1 MPEAIRQ
8 TIADRITVLAI
19 STDDRDRR
27 SLAAISKRSHWDLMV
42 AGSCEQAL
50 EMLKRGQA
58 AVILYDR
65 DLPGRDWREAL
76 PLLAQAGPVILTSR
90 VNDQYLWEEVIRQGG
105 YDVLAKPLQED
116 QTVRFVNLAWSYL
129 WNKL

>member
-1 MPEAIRQ
+1 MLH
-8 TIADRITVLAI
+8 RIPVLAI

-27 SLAAISKRSHWDLMV
+27 SLAAISAGSQWDLIM

-50 EMLKRGQA
+50 EILKRDRA

-65 DLPGRDWREAL
+65 DLTGRDWREAL

-105 YDVLAKPLQED
+105 YDVLAKPLQPD
-116 QTVRFVNLAWSYL
+116 QTIRLVNLAWSYL
-129 WNKL
+129 SNKL